1 MAGGHSSV
9 ATDSSNQRSWV
20 WIPVVFKHIM
30 SSGAYEHRY
39 VYSLAIYGNKQSSAI
54 ATGHR
59 YLASIQVIMH
69 SWLHGMFR
77 GMRKIWP
84 PELPMVHILLSSP
97 SLSPLLSLPSLPFSS
112 FPSFL
117 SLPSLPS
124 SSGDE
129 PQTETTIIQDIY
141 IDPLD
146 QCMEGIE
153 DLATGILRTGKLCLQ
168 GEPGGTI
175 LTM

>member
-30 SSGAYEHRY
+30 LSA
-39 VYSLAIYGNKQSSAI
+39 SLCVLTCHKQSSAI

-77 GMRKIWP
+77 GMRKIWH

-168 GEPGGTI
+168 GEPGGMI
-175 LTM
+175 LTIDM

>member
-1 MAGGHSSV
+1 
-9 ATDSSNQRSWV
+9 
-20 WIPVVFKHIM
+20 
-30 SSGAYEHRY
+30 
-39 VYSLAIYGNKQSSAI
+39 
-54 ATGHR
+54 
-59 YLASIQVIMH
+59 
-69 SWLHGMFR
+69 MFR
-77 GMRKIWP
+77 GMRKIWH
-84 PELPMVHILLSSP
+84 PELPMVYILLSSP
-97 SLSPLLSLPSLPFSS
+97 SLSPLLSHLPSSLYPLLFHLPSSISPLLLSFPSLPFSS

-153 DLATGILRTGKLCLQ
+153 DLATGILWTGKLCLQ
-168 GEPGGTI
+168 GEPGGI
-175 LTM
+175 YNDDNHAWLCSLQV